1 MQIDI
6 RVHTDHITTDDLAVF
21 AALAALT
28 PGTPTTTTAAL
39 NGVKGAPEVSP
50 EPAPKTAPARLAARK
65 APTAKPAPEPAPAPE
80 PEPVEAKPAEAKPAE
95 AKPAEAKPAEAKPAE
110 AKPAEEPTETNLAAA
125 KRELTEVVTK
135 LARSGPEGRARAKK
149 ALIGAGVERVSEVK
163 TLTVAKAVLA
173 ALADEDEADDLA

>member
-1 MQIDI
+1 MRIDI

-28 PGTPTTTTAAL
+28 PGTPTPTTAVL
-39 NGVKGAPEVSP
+39 NGVKGTPEVSP
-50 EPAPKTAPARLAARK
+50 EPARPAARK
-65 APTAKPAPEPAPAPE
+65 AAPKAKLALAPEPEPIEAKPAPAPE
-80 PEPVEAKPAEAKPAE
+80 PEPVEAKPAEEPV
-95 AKPAEAKPAEAKPAE
+95 E
-110 AKPAEEPTETNLAAA
+110 AKPAEEPTEEPTETKLAAA
-125 KRELTEVVTK
+125 KRELTEEVTK

-173 ALADEDEADDLA
+173 ALAEGDEADDLA

>member
-1 MQIDI
+1 MHVEISF
-6 RVHTDHITTDDLAVF
+6 HTDHITTDDLAVF
-21 AALAALT
+21 AALATLT

-39 NGVKGAPEVSP
+39 NGVKGTPEVSP

-80 PEPVEAKPAEAKPAE
+80 PEPVEAKPAE
-95 AKPAEAKPAEAKPAE
+95 
-110 AKPAEEPTETNLAAA
+110 EPTETKLAAA
-125 KRELTEVVTK
+125 KRELTEEVTK

-173 ALADEDEADDLA
+173 ALADGDEADDLA

>member
-1 MQIDI
+1 MRIDI

-28 PGTPTTTTAAL
+28 PGTPTPTTAVL

-50 EPAPKTAPARLAARK
+50 EPAPKTAPARPAARK
-65 APTAKPAPEPAPAPE
+65 APAAKPAPEPAPTQE
-80 PEPVEAKPAEAKPAE
+80 PEEAAAPVEA
-95 AKPAEAKPAEAKPAE
+95 
-110 AKPAEEPTETNLAAA
+110 EPTETKLAAA
-125 KRELTEVVTK
+125 KRELTEEVTK

-173 ALADEDEADDLA
+173 ALAEGDEADDLA

>member
-28 PGTPTTTTAAL
+28 PGTPTSTTAVL
-39 NGVKGAPEVSP
+39 NDVKETSEVSP
-50 EPAPKTAPARLAARK
+50 EPAPKTAPARPAARK
-65 APTAKPAPEPAPAPE
+65 APAAKPAPEPAPAPE
-80 PEPVEAKPAEAKPAE
+80 PEPVEAKPAE
-95 AKPAEAKPAEAKPAE
+95 
-110 AKPAEEPTETNLAAA
+110 EPTETNLAAA
-125 KRELTEVVTK
+125 KRELTEAVTK

-173 ALADEDEADDLA
+173 ALAEGDEANDLA

>member
-1 MQIDI
+1 MRIDI

-28 PGTPTTTTAAL
+28 PGTPTPTTAVL
-39 NGVKGAPEVSP
+39 NGVKGTPEVSP
-50 EPAPKTAPARLAARK
+50 EPARPAARK
-65 APTAKPAPEPAPAPE
+65 APAAKPAPAPE
-80 PEPVEAKPAEAKPAE
+80 PEPIEVKPTEEPVEDKPI
-95 AKPAEAKPAEAKPAE
+95 
-110 AKPAEEPTETNLAAA
+110 EEPTETKLAAA
-125 KRELTEVVTK
+125 KRELTEEVTK

-173 ALADEDEADDLA
+173 ALAEGDEADDLA

>member
-1 MQIDI
+1 MRIDI

-28 PGTPTTTTAAL
+28 PGTPTPTTAVL

-50 EPAPKTAPARLAARK
+50 EPAPKTAPARPAARK
-65 APTAKPAPEPAPAPE
+65 APAAKPAPEPAPAPE
-80 PEPVEAKPAEAKPAE
+80 PEPVEAKPAE
-95 AKPAEAKPAEAKPAE
+95 
-110 AKPAEEPTETNLAAA
+110 EPTETNLAAA
-125 KRELTEVVTK
+125 KRELTEAVTK

-149 ALIGAGVERVSEVK
+149 ALISAGVERVSEVK

-173 ALADEDEADDLA
+173 ALAEGDEADDLA

>member
-1 MQIDI
+1 MHVEISF
-6 RVHTDHITTDDLAVF
+6 HTDHITTDDLAVF
-21 AALAALT
+21 AALATLT

-50 EPAPKTAPARLAARK
+50 EPAPKTAPARPAARK
-65 APTAKPAPEPAPAPE
+65 APAAKPAPEPAPTQE
-80 PEPVEAKPAEAKPAE
+80 PEPAEEPT
-95 AKPAEAKPAEAKPAE
+95 
-110 AKPAEEPTETNLAAA
+110 AEEPTETNLAAA
-125 KRELTEVVTK
+125 KRELTEAVTK

-173 ALADEDEADDLA
+173 ALADGDEADDLA

>member
-1 MQIDI
+1 MHVEISF
-6 RVHTDHITTDDLAVF
+6 HTDHITTDDLAVF

-50 EPAPKTAPARLAARK
+50 EPAPKTAPARPAARK
-65 APTAKPAPEPAPAPE
+65 APAAKPAPEPAPTQE
-80 PEPVEAKPAEAKPAE
+80 PEPAEEPTAE
-95 AKPAEAKPAEAKPAE
+95 EPT
-110 AKPAEEPTETNLAAA
+110 AEEPTETNLAAA

-173 ALADEDEADDLA
+173 ALADGDEADDLA

>member
-1 MQIDI
+1 MRIDI

-28 PGTPTTTTAAL
+28 PGTPTPTTAVL
-39 NGVKGAPEVSP
+39 NGVKGAPEISP
-50 EPAPKTAPARLAARK
+50 EPAPKTAPARPAARK
-65 APTAKPAPEPAPAPE
+65 APAAKPAPEPAPTQE
-80 PEPVEAKPAEAKPAE
+80 PEPAEEPT
-95 AKPAEAKPAEAKPAE
+95 
-110 AKPAEEPTETNLAAA
+110 AEEPTETNLAAA
-125 KRELTEVVTK
+125 KRELTEAVTK

-173 ALADEDEADDLA
+173 ALAEGDEADALT

>member
-1 MQIDI
+1 MHVEISF
-6 RVHTDHITTDDLAVF
+6 HTDHITTDDLAVF
-21 AALAALT
+21 AALATLT

-50 EPAPKTAPARLAARK
+50 EPARPAARK
-65 APTAKPAPEPAPAPE
+65 AAPKAKPAPAPE
-80 PEPVEAKPAEAKPAE
+80 PEPVEAKPAEEPV
-95 AKPAEAKPAEAKPAE
+95 E

-125 KRELTEVVTK
+125 KRELTEAVTK

-173 ALADEDEADDLA
+173 ALADGDEADDLA